1 MDWYLWVLIGF
12 VIYNF
17 LFLFIYIWVDLGNFT
32 FKSFMIYIFASI
44 IITILFLIIPFL
56 WIYIFIKFIELS
68 DKDKDNHEET
78 FTIHNLTKENKI
90 TLRQM
95 GFQEG
100 KFVSSHN
107 LDYSGF
113 RWWNV
118 SARIIVSY
126 NGRVLV
132 QGRQDENTKT
142 IVSIIRNLPKPKPK
156 PIVKGEK
163 ESEVNENI

>member
-1 MDWYLWVLIGF
+1 MDWYLWVLLAF
-12 VIYNF
+12 ASYNF
-17 LFLFIYIWVDLGNFT
+17 VFVFIYLWVSSGIFT
-32 FKSFMIYIFASI
+32 FKSFIIDIFASI
-44 IITILFLIIPFL
+44 ITSVVFLIIPFL

-100 KFVSSHN
+100 KFVSTHN
-107 LDYSGF
+107 LEYSGF
-113 RWWNV
+113 RWRNV

-132 QGRQDENTKT
+132 QGRQDENMKT
-142 IVSIIRNLPKPKPK
+142 IVSIIKNLPKPKPK
-156 PIVKGEK
+156 PIVKEEK
-163 ESEVNENI
+163 ESEVNVD

>member
-1 MDWYLWVLIGF
+1 MDWYLWVLLAF
-12 VIYNF
+12 ASYNF
-17 LFLFIYIWVDLGNFT
+17 VFVFIYRWVSSGIFT
-32 FKSFMIYIFASI
+32 FKSFIIDIFASI
-44 IITILFLIIPFL
+44 IITIVLLIIPFL

-100 KFVSSHN
+100 KFVSWHN
-107 LDYSGF
+107 LEYSGF
-113 RWWNV
+113 RWRNF

-132 QGRQDENTKT
+132 QGRQDENMKT
-142 IVSIIRNLPKPKPK
+142 IVSIIKNLPKPKSK
-156 PIVKGEK
+156 PIVKEEK
-163 ESEVNENI
+163 ESENK